1 MYRRHFLSAALGGAI
16 AALAVK
22 AQAAALKEIRI
33 GFQKAGVLFA
43 FKQRRTLESA
53 FEAQNIAIKW
63 IEFPFGPPILEALAT
78 GSVDFGFTGDAPPIF
93 SQAAGADLL
102 YVAALPKNSIE
113 GIVVREDSPIRTIGD
128 LKGRAIAI
136 PKGSSAHNMT
146 IAALE
151 KAGLSFGDIKPV
163 YLAPADGFAAFSRG
177 SVDAW
182 TIWDPY
188 FALAQKAGARVV
200 ALNTEVEQP
209 SQFFLAARSFAE
221 QNPRTLSQLIDVF
234 AGEFAWARAH
244 RPELAQAIHDATGID
259 EEAILKAVQRA
270 DLDVVPL
277 NDAIV
282 ANQQAAAD
290 RFFRTGL
297 IPRKI
302 AVRDIIWTWT
312 PSS

>member
-1 MYRRHFLSAALGGAI
+1 MHRRHFLSAALGGAI
-16 AALAVK
+16 AALAIEAK
-22 AQAAALKEIRI
+22 AAELKEIRI

-43 FKQRRTLESA
+43 FKQRRTLEIA
-53 FEAQNIAIKW
+53 FEPQNIAIKW

-102 YVAALPKNSIE
+102 YVAALPRNSIE
-113 GIVVREDSPIRTIGD
+113 GIVVRADSAIRAIAD
-128 LKGRAIAI
+128 LKGKAIAI

-151 KAGLSFGDIKPV
+151 TVGLSFNDIKPV

-209 SQFFLAARSFAE
+209 SQFFLAAKSFA
-221 QNPRTLSQLIDVF
+221 QAHPQTLTKLIDVF
-234 AGEFAWARAH
+234 ARELAWARAH

-259 EEAILKAVQRA
+259 QEAILKAVQRA

-277 NDAIV
+277 NEQIV

-290 RFFRTGL
+290 RFFRAGL
-297 IPRKI
+297 IPKQI